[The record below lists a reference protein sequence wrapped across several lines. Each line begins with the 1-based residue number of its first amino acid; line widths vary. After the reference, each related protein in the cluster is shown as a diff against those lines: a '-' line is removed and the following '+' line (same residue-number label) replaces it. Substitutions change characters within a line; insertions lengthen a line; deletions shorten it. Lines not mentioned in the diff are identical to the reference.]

1 MNEPENAIPEEPTP
15 PEPAG
20 ELGRSFDALVGGQTW
35 QVDGDGEPPLETPA
49 DSAPPRPIAEEPED
63 LTPEELV
70 PPPPLRI
77 VEAML
82 FVGGPP
88 LTAARACD
96 AVRGLTETQFLQA
109 VETLNAAYRKQGRPY
124 HIQAHGHGYVLSIR
138 PRFKPVVER
147 LYGGVREARLSTA
160 AIDVLALVA
169 YRQPATK
176 QEVDSIRGAESG
188 SLLRQ
193 LVRRGLIAVVQRG
206 DADQREVS
214 YGTTAKFLHFF
225 GLHSLDDLPQTQDL
239 QQI

>member
-1 MNEPENAIPEEPTP
+1 MNEPTNDLPEDVSP
-15 PEPAG
+15 PESAD
-20 ELGRSFDALVGGQTW
+20 LGRSMESLLSGEKWEVDAEPGAL
-35 QVDGDGEPPLETPA
+35 EPPTIAP
-49 DSAPPRPIAEEPED
+49 SAEPEEEPELD
-63 LTPEELV
+63 PV

-96 AVRGLTETQFLQA
+96 AVRGLTEIQFLQA
-109 VETLNAAYRKQGRPY
+109 IESLEASYRKQGRPY
-124 HIQAHGHGYVLSIR
+124 TVQAHGHGYILTLR
-138 PRFKPVVER
+138 PRFKPVMER

-160 AIDVLALVA
+160 AIDVLALIA

-176 QEVDSIRGAESG
+176 QEVDSIRGADSG
-188 SLLRQ
+188 ALLRQ

-206 DADQREVS
+206 EAGQREVS
-214 YGTTAKFLHFF
+214 YGTTNKFLQFF
-225 GLHSLDDLPQTQDL
+225 GLKSLDDLPQTQDL